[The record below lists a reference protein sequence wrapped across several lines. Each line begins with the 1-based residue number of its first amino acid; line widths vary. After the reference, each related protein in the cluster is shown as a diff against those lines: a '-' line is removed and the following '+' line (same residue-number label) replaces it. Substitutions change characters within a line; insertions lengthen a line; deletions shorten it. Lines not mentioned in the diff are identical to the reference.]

1 MHFVL
6 TAVLLAVFPVDARA
20 VRAGEVVDLPRSWE
34 FRAAR
39 DATERAPAIDPRLSP
54 DRVHPAWTGEGWFS
68 LPLQIPAELVDV
80 PLALKIDAPGTAVIH
95 LDGKRIAERG
105 GLATAWDAGA
115 LIPVRFERPGRHE
128 LAVHYAN
135 PLTRELLRAGRPAG
149 FTMTIGRAEA
159 VHEATI
165 AASRRASFM
174 VWVFTT
180 VFLAFGLLHFCLWL
194 FQRHA
199 VGNLWFAGLC
209 LANASL
215 VFFLFYKELTTN
227 QRFML
232 VSEPVMNVCG
242 LLFGLFAIRFV
253 HGVFPGRFSRL
264 VFRVLLAA
272 AAVIA
277 VWSVVHTWNALPFVF
292 GFMLASCIEMVRVV
306 IAALWQRRSGARLI
320 GSGVLALGL
329 GFGIA
334 LMRNLGWIPV
344 WLTPGGNLIPF
355 ASMVAL
361 IGSMSLFLSRE
372 FARTD
377 RELRRKLVEVE
388 RLSAEKLE
396 QERRAQREETE
407 RKLLEAEYQR
417 KSEELE
423 EARALQMSMLPR
435 ELPTHERLDIA
446 AWISTASEVGGDYY
460 DFASDGGA
468 LLLAIGDAT
477 GHGMRAGTM
486 VTAAKAL
493 FGILNRE
500 DLVDQME
507 RSNRA
512 LRRMN
517 FRRLAMAFTLA
528 RFDHSRMCLS
538 SAGMPPVWVRRAGG
552 AVESLELA
560 GSPLGSMARFPY
572 RQVDVPLASG
582 DLIIFMS
589 DGLPELMSETGE
601 MVGYE
606 RLGAL
611 LRHSAAATAQELVAE
626 LAAFAAE
633 WKGSRSQDDD
643 MTFVVVRMKE

>member
-20 VRAGEVVDLPRSWE
+20 VRAGEVVDLPRAWE
-34 FRAAR
+34 FRAASN
-39 DATERAPAIDPRLSP
+39 ATGRTSAVDPQLWP
-54 DRVHPAWTGEGWFS
+54 DRVHPAWTGEGRFS
-68 LPLQIPAELVDV
+68 LPLQVPAELVDV
-80 PLALKIDAPGTAVIH
+80 PLALKIAAPGTAVIH
-95 LDGKRIAERG
+95 LDGKRIAVRG
-105 GLATAWDAGA
+105 GLAAAWDAGA
-115 LIPVRFERPGRHE
+115 LIPVRFESPGRHE
-128 LAVHYAN
+128 LVVDYAN
-135 PLTRELLRAGRPAG
+135 PLTRQLLRAGRPAG
-149 FTMTIGRAEA
+149 FTMAIGRVEA
-159 VHEATI
+159 VHESTL

-232 VSEPVMNVCG
+232 VSEPVMNVSG

-253 HGVFPGRFSRL
+253 HGVFPGRFSRP

-277 VWSVVHTWNALPFVF
+277 VWSIVHTWSALPFVF
-292 GFMLASCIEMVRVV
+292 GFMLASCVEMVRVV
-306 IAALWQRRSGARLI
+306 LAALWQRRTGARLI

-334 LMRNLGWIPV
+334 LLRNLGWIPI

-407 RKLLEAEYQR
+407 RKLLEAEYRR

-435 ELPTHERLDIA
+435 EIPAHERLEIA
-446 AWISTASEVGGDYY
+446 SWISTASEVGGDYY

-528 RFDHSRMCLS
+528 RFDHSQMRLS

-552 AVESLELA
+552 AVESLELP

-582 DLIIFMS
+582 DLIVFMS
-589 DGLPELMSETGE
+589 DGLPELMSEAGE

-606 RLGAL
+606 RLSAL
-611 LRHSAAATAQELVAE
+611 LRRSAAATAQELVAE
-626 LAAFAAE
+626 LAAFAAA